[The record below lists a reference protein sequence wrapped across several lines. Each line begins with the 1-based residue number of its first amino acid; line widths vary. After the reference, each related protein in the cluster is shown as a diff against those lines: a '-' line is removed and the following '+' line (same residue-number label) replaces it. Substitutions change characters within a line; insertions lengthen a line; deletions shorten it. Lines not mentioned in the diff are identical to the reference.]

1 MRYDPSSPPAPPT
14 AERIPQ
20 CSRFPGRP
28 RRSRCRCSRSP
39 WSLPARTIRTARSR
53 RPPWPP
59 PPPAAVAATATAAGG
74 GDGETDAYDSDTG
87 SSAAGGDSTTT
98 TTAAEGR
105 RETTI
110 SGFAFEGTITVTAG
124 TEVVWTDLDGAG
136 HTVAAR
142 EGAFDSGGTLER
154 GQSFSFTFHQPGD
167 YQFYCE
173 IHPSMTGT
181 VVVQ

>member
-1 MRYDPSSPPAPPT
+1 MLPVPRQAAALALPLLALALVVACSDDSDGPQSPAPVAAAAT
-14 AERIPQ
+14 A
-20 CSRFPGRP
+20 
-28 RRSRCRCSRSP
+28 
-39 WSLPARTIRTARSR
+39 T
-53 RPPWPP
+53 
-59 PPPAAVAATATAAGG
+59 AVAATATDAGG

-124 TEVVWTDLDGAG
+124 TEVVWTNLDGAG
-136 HTVAAR
+136 HTASAR